1 MRSTAWN
8 DEENK
13 VLPEMALD
21 FMPEEKLRE
30 LQLQRLRAT
39 VKLAY
44 EKVPLFHDRM
54 VEKGVTPDDIK
65 TLKDIVKIPFSMK
78 KDLRDT
84 YPYGLFAVDMSEVVR
99 LHASSGTTGKP
110 IVVGYTK
117 EDMEVWA
124 QVVKR
129 GLLACGFRSTDIV
142 QNFYGYGLFTG
153 GLGIHGGFEALGATV
168 VPISGGNTERQVML
182 MKDFGV
188 TAVCRKDGRRH
199 FQVER
204 EARHLRCRTVERWHA
219 RLHRRKD
226 GHQGLRHLRTF

>member
-84 YPYGLFAVDMSEVVR
+84 YPYGLFAR
-99 LHASSGTTGKP
+99 T
-110 IVVGYTK
+110 
-117 EDMEVWA
+117 
-124 QVVKR
+124 
-129 GLLACGFRSTDIV
+129 C
-142 QNFYGYGLFTG
+142 
-153 GLGIHGGFEALGATV
+153 ATL
-168 VPISGGNTERQVML
+168 I
-182 MKDFGV
+182 
-188 TAVCRKDGRRH
+188 
-199 FQVER
+199 
-204 EARHLRCRTVERWHA
+204 RTVSLPW
-219 RLHRRKD
+219 
-226 GHQGLRHLRTF
+226 T